1 MKILE
6 TIDVLNSK
14 TQVITKILF
23 EEKFDEISLIRSYIN
38 YNPVNLNNVEI
49 ADKLID
55 EFGKKNANTL
65 ISFGDYI

>member
-14 TQVITKILF
+14 TQIITKILF